1 MATKEAL
8 RGAAGPVVV
17 PSVVHLVAAV
27 GLEAEGQG
35 AGARVE
41 EAMAMATGV
50 ER

>member
-8 RGAAGPVVV
+8 RGAVGPVVV
-17 PSVVHLVAAV
+17 PSGVQLVAAV
-27 GLEAEGQG
+27 GLEAEEQG
-35 AGARVE
+35 AGAREE